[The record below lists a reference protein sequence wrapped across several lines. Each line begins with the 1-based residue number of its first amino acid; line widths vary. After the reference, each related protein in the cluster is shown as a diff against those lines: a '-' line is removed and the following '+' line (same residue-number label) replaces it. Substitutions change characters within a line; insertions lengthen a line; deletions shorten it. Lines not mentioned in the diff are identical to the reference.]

1 MSSLSSTSSHP
12 STSPRE
18 SIPDPATD
26 MPTVWIPLRD
36 GEAGAGSAEV
46 ESAPKGGMLRWIA
59 IALFFLGGMIL
70 LAALIYLQ
78 IPRL

>member
-12 STSPRE
+12 STTSGK

-26 MPTVWIPLRD
+26 TPTVWIPLQDD
-36 GEAGAGSAEV
+36 GAKSGQIERAR
-46 ESAPKGGMLRWIA
+46 KGDALRWIA
-59 IALFFLGGMIL
+59 TALFLLGGLIL

-78 IPRL
+78 LPRL